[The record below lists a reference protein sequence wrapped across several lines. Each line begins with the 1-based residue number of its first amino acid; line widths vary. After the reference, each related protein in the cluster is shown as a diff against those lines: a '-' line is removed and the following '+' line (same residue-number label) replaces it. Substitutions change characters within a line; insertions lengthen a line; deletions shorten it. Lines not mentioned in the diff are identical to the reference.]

1 MGVSSVFLLG
11 IHPVEYFFLFFCCHS
26 LLPSSNNCAVQNAFV
41 KTSISVPSDILT
53 WVKSRAVEEGNLPVS
68 RVITQALREKI
79 ARETKPKTKTKGV
92 KKP

>member
-1 MGVSSVFLLG
+1 MK
-11 IHPVEYFFLFFCCHS
+11 FFSTFCCHP
-26 LLPSSNNCAVQNAFV
+26 LLLGSNNSAVQNAFV

-68 RVITQALREKI
+68 RIITQALREKI
-79 ARETKPKTKTKGV
+79 ARESKPKTKGV

>member
-1 MGVSSVFLLG
+1 M
-11 IHPVEYFFLFFCCHS
+11 
-26 LLPSSNNCAVQNAFV
+26 QNTFV

-68 RVITQALREKI
+68 RIITQALREKI
-79 ARETKPKTKTKGV
+79 ARESKSKTKGV